1 MNRTPLFRWVVIL
14 AIGMLG
20 FSCTLATVDT
30 ETAGDSYALVYG
42 IADYDHWNDLTYTVN
57 DAREMAD
64 LLAARNF
71 DVVSRFNA
79 EVTKERM
86 LLDMEG
92 LKNRADPDP
101 SDIIVLFFS
110 GHGDGLQRV
119 TPLSGT
125 LTSPEIPSD
134 LYMDQAS
141 IIPNTSAAAEPQEIF
156 YAEEL
161 LLELAEIPG
170 KKVLIIDIC
179 FAGGFVYDSGSDVDG
194 LPSDYGYTGDPPL
207 LLETWRRYFSG
218 LADNPYA
225 DIWVIG
231 SAGEN
236 ELAWEGSTV
245 ENGYFSYNMLAALGY
260 DHQDDT
266 VTSET
271 PADRNGDGLITL
283 SELYME
289 SFSRF
294 NRSYNDNSSVPAS
307 NKYYSHFSG
316 GAYDLILYRE

>member
-1 MNRTPLFRWVVIL
+1 MSRYRRFTWIL
-14 AIGMLG
+14 ILLAGLLG

-30 ETAGDSYALVYG
+30 ESTGDAYALVYG
-42 IADYDHWNDLTYTVN
+42 IAEYDYWNDLTYTVN

-71 DVVSRFNA
+71 TVVSRFNA

-86 LLDMEG
+86 LLDIEA
-92 LKNRADPDP
+92 LRDRADPDP
-101 SDIIVLFFS
+101 SDIILLFFS
-110 GHGDGLQRV
+110 GHGDGLYR
-119 TPLSGT
+119 TSPLSGS
-125 LTSPEIPSD
+125 LVPPEIPSEE
-134 LYMDQAS
+134 YEDQAS
-141 IIPNTSAAAEPQEIF
+141 IIPNTSAAADPQEIF

-161 LLELAEIPG
+161 LNELKDIPG

-179 FAGGFVYDSGSDVDG
+179 FAGGFVYDSGGDVDG
-194 LPSDYGYTGDPPL
+194 LPTDYGYTGDPPL
-207 LLETWRRYFSG
+207 LLETWKKYFSS
-218 LADNPYA
+218 LEENPFT

-236 ELAWEGSTV
+236 ELAWEGSSV
-245 ENGYFSYNMLAALGY
+245 ANGYFSYNLLVSLGY
-260 DHQDDT
+260 NHQDDT
-266 VTSET
+266 ILPES

-294 NRSYNDNSSVPAS
+294 NRSYNESSSVPAS